1 MLSLIQSLKAET
13 RVKTEGFLSLMQ
25 PKGPKLTIP
34 CTSQVVLVPVF
45 LQENG
50 PPESPCRTE
59 AQTGDKRQDLKAA
72 LKAFSAVLRSV
83 VLQSATRIIPYNVQS
98 IMFVSLSNYS

>member
-13 RVKTEGFLSLMQ
+13 RVKTEGFLSLIQ

-34 CTSQVVLVPVF
+34 CTSQVVLVPVL

-59 AQTGDKRQDLKAA
+59 VQAGDKRQDLKAA
-72 LKAFSAVLRSV
+72 SKAFSTVLRSA
-83 VLQSATRIIPYNVQS
+83 VLQSAARVIPNNVQS
-98 IMFVSLSNYS
+98 IMFLVLSNYN

>member
-1 MLSLIQSLKAET
+1 MLSVIQSLNAET

-34 CTSQVVLVPVF
+34 CTSQVVLVPAF
-45 LQENG
+45 MQENG

-59 AQTGDKRQDLKAA
+59 TQAED
-72 LKAFSAVLRSV
+72 RSLV
-83 VLQSATRIIPYNVQS
+83 KMRFNSW
-98 IMFVSLSNYS
+98 F